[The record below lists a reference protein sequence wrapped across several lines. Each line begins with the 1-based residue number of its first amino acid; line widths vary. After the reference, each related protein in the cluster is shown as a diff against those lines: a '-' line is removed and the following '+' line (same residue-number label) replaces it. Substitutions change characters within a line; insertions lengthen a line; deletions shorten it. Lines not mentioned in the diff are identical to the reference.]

1 MGARVTDSP
10 NSRSVATIE
19 RAADVL
25 FCFAEADGTVGITE
39 ISKSLGISKAV
50 VHRIVTSLAEHGL
63 VISDPKTRRYAL
75 GPAVLQLAAAYLDQL
90 DVRSLS
96 LEAMRGLS
104 AATNETATLSVMHG
118 DRRVY
123 VDQVTPQREVKMTV
137 QLAAS
142 FPLYAGASSK
152 AFLAWLAP
160 GEIDRYLAAHPLDA
174 LTDLTVVNESAL
186 RDELAE
192 ILDRGYAVSLGER
205 QAGAGS
211 VAAPILD
218 HTNTPIAVISVCG
231 PVDRFRD
238 EVLMVAGEVVAATR
252 KLSAQLGA
260 RVGADR

>member
-1 MGARVTDSP
+1 
-10 NSRSVATIE
+10 
-19 RAADVL
+19 
-25 FCFAEADGTVGITE
+25 
-39 ISKSLGISKAV
+39 
-50 VHRIVTSLAEHGL
+50 
-63 VISDPKTRRYAL
+63 
-75 GPAVLQLAAAYLDQL
+75 
-90 DVRSLS
+90 
-96 LEAMRGLS
+96 
-104 AATNETATLSVMHG
+104 LSVMHG

-186 RDELAE
+186 RDELTE